1 MYWCTCCQKA
11 RECVF
16 VSAKALTE
24 RADSC
29 NERAGDAICCVSA
42 AQNAPA
48 RRCRGLDAHQRTCT
62 RALFGSKRAG
72 PPVETRLQIQANL
85 QARHDSPALSVYCR
99 CKAVTERR
107 GVRCWSENRP
117 KTVHFL
123 HSEYIGHHL
132 LRVTPQMGT
141 TVHMRTHQIGRQIT
155 LPAVLG
161 GLCTLSHMASGL
173 A

>member
-1 MYWCTCCQKA
+1 M
-11 RECVF
+11 F

-29 NERAGDAICCVSA
+29 NERMCVGICRIFTSRDAPVRCCR
-42 AQNAPA
+42 APH
-48 RRCRGLDAHQRTCT
+48 CRLFTRT
-62 RALFGSKRAG
+62 RAIYGSKCAG
-72 PPVETRLQIQANL
+72 PSVETRLQIQASL
-85 QARHDSPALSVYCR
+85 QARHDSPALSVCRR
-99 CKAVTERR
+99 CKTVTDRR

-132 LRVTPQMGT
+132 LRVTPQMGI
-141 TVHMRTHQIGRQIT
+141 TVHTRTNQIGRRFT
-155 LPAVLG
+155 LQAVLG